1 MCGIAGLL
9 AVRGE
14 AASAD
19 AVRAMADAVEHRGPD
34 DFGTWCD
41 PEAGVALGHRRL
53 SILDLSAEGH
63 QPKVSASGRWMVAF
77 NGEIYNFRALRA
89 ELEGRGA
96 RFAGHSDTEVLLAG
110 FDAWGLPETIRRA
123 AGMFALA
130 AWDREGRRLHLV
142 RDRLGEKPLYYGE
155 MGGTLLFGSELK
167 ALRRHPAWQGE
178 VDRDALTAFLRT
190 GYVPGPYSIY
200 TGIRKVEPGTIVTLR
215 REEGR
220 IVEERAAYWTVGD
233 AFRRGA
239 TDPVEGDGA
248 TVVDGLDAV
257 LRQAV
262 RDEMVADVPLG
273 AFLSGGIDSSTIVAL
288 MQAQSSRPVRTFT
301 IGFHERAF
309 DEAVY
314 ARDVARHLGT
324 DHTELYVTPDDLL
337 GVVPTLPALYD
348 EPFADSSQVPTFL
361 VSRLARQHVTV
372 ALSGDGGDE
381 LFAGYNRYF
390 WGRRVW
396 GAARLVPHGLRRAA
410 ANGVRAV
417 SPARWDSVAGA
428 MVKLLPRRYRYMGPG
443 PGDRLHKMA
452 GILHARSGDEMY
464 HGLASIWHE
473 PEAAVLGGRERDA
486 RLARMT
492 GADVPPD
499 FVSRMMYTDLLTY
512 LPDDILVKV
521 DRAAMAVSL
530 ETRAPFLDHRVVEY
544 ALRVPLHHKIRGN
557 AGKQVVKELLY
568 RYVPRSL
575 VDRPKMGFG
584 IPLDQWL
591 RGPLRAWAQ
600 DMLAADRLRADGF
613 FEVDLVQRR
622 LREHLSGARNWQHAL
637 WCVLMFQ
644 AWLAA
649 EREGAR

>member
-1 MCGIAGLL
+1 MCGIAGVFALRGES
-9 AVRGE
+9 ATADIVRG
-14 AASAD
+14 
-19 AVRAMADAVEHRGPD
+19 MADAVEHRGPD
-34 DFGTWCD
+34 DVGTWCD
-41 PEAGVALGHRRL
+41 QEAGIALGHRRL

-77 NGEIYNFRALRA
+77 NGEIYNFRELREQLA
-89 ELEGRGA
+89 AMGA
-96 RFAGHSDTEVLLAG
+96 RFTGHSDTEVLLAG
-110 FDAWGLPETIRRA
+110 FDAWGLPATIGRA

-130 AWDREGRRLHLV
+130 AWDREERRLHLV
-142 RDRLGEKPLYYGE
+142 RDRLGEKPLYYGR

-178 VDRDALTAFLRT
+178 VDRDVLTAYLRT
-190 GYVPGPYSIY
+190 GYVPGPFSIY
-200 TGIRKVEPGTIVTLR
+200 AGIQKVEPGTIVTLR
-215 REEGR
+215 REDGR
-220 IVEERAAYWTVGD
+220 IVEEHAPYWTVGD
-233 AFRRGA
+233 AFRRGRE
-239 TDPVEGDGA
+239 DPVAGDA
-248 TVVDGLDAV
+248 TEALDGLETV
-257 LRQAV
+257 LRRAV

-273 AFLSGGIDSSTIVAL
+273 AFLSGGVDSSTIVAL
-288 MQAQSSRPVRTFT
+288 MQAESSRPVRTFT

-324 DHTELYVTPDDLL
+324 DHTELYVTPEDLL
-337 GVVPTLPALYD
+337 QVVPSLPALYD

-361 VSRLARQHVTV
+361 VSRLARQQVTV

-410 ANGVRAV
+410 ASGVKAV
-417 SPARWDSVAGA
+417 SPAQWDSMAGA
-428 MVKLLPRRYRYMGPG
+428 VIKLLPRRYRYMGPG

-452 GILHARSGDEMY
+452 GILPARSGDEMY
-464 HGLASIWHE
+464 HGLASIWHD
-473 PEAAVLGGRERDA
+473 PEIAVLGGRERAA
-486 RLARMT
+486 RLARMSRDD
-492 GADVPPD
+492 APPD
-499 FVSRMMYTDLLTY
+499 FVSRMMYADQLTY

-544 ALRVPLHHKIRGN
+544 ALRVPLRHKIRGN
-557 AGKQVVKELLY
+557 TGKQIVKDLLY
-568 RYVPRSL
+568 RYVPREL

-584 IPLDQWL
+584 IPLDRWL
-591 RGPLRAWAQ
+591 RGPLRGWAE
-600 DMLAADRLRADGF
+600 DMLAPDRLRADGF
-613 FEVDLVQRR
+613 FDVDVVQRR
-622 LREHLSGARNWQHAL
+622 MREHQAGTRNWQYAL

-649 EREGAR
+649 EREGGR